1 MDGNELEDQTDISFL
16 QVMGEEQQLFPVG
29 TLVQNSI
36 TPISVFISIVNGC
49 YEEMDGD
56 GDMEVLLGYIFDEV
70 DDDDDG
76 FEVVISLN

>member
-16 QVMGEEQQLFPVG
+16 QVMGEEQSIFPAG
-29 TLVQNSI
+29 TLVQNII
-36 TPISVFISIVNGC
+36 TPISLQIEIVNGC

-56 GDMEVLLGYIFDEV
+56 GDMEVLLGYIFDEI

-76 FEVVISLN
+76 FEIVISLN

>member
-16 QVMGEEQQLFPVG
+16 QVMGEEQSIFPAG
-29 TLVQNSI
+29 TLVQNII
-36 TPISVFISIVNGC
+36 TPISLQIEIVNGC

-76 FEVVISLN
+76 FEIVISLN